1 MADLDS
7 LLQGIASTDGVRAVV
22 VASRD
27 GLLIHGAQQG
37 SQEDLDA
44 LAAIAASVVSNL
56 QTLGGEMGRKS
67 LDQVIAEFGDA
78 TFLLQPVGSDASLV
92 VMADGAGN
100 LGRIRFLVRRHAA
113 EVGQAID
120 QM

>member
-1 MADLDS
+1 MADLDGVLQS
-7 LLQGIASTDGVRAVV
+7 LANAEGVRAVV

-27 GLLIHGAQQG
+27 GLVIHGARNGDQD
-37 SQEDLDA
+37 DLDA

-56 QTLGGEMGRKS
+56 QALGNDVGRRG
-67 LDQVIAEFGDA
+67 LQQAIAEYGDG
-78 TFLLQPVGSDASLV
+78 TVVLQPVSEDASLV
-92 VMADGAGN
+92 VLSDGSGN

-113 EVGQAID
+113 EVGQIVE